1 MKRIIGVLALT
12 VVMAAIVVLASV
24 VPAFA
29 AEPTTYDC
37 YDSTGALIAAGFY
50 KDQAKQVETNNPDP
64 GAYCLQ
70 RIP

>member
-1 MKRIIGVLALT
+1 MKRIIRVLAVT
-12 VVMAAIVVLASV
+12 VVMAAIVLASV

-29 AEPTTYDC
+29 ANPAYYDC
-37 YDSTGALIAAGFY
+37 FDSTGALIAEGF
-50 KDQAKQVETNNPDP
+50 DNGQAKQVESNNPDP

>member
-1 MKRIIGVLALT
+1 MKRIIRLLAVT
-12 VVMAAIVVLASV
+12 VVMAAIVLASV

-29 AEPTTYDC
+29 AIPTYDC
-37 YDSTGALIAAGFY
+37 FDSTGALIAEGF
-50 KDQAKQVETNNPDP
+50 DNGQAKQVETNNPDP